1 MWKCRKCGRS
11 FRNENQSHFCGKAP
25 ETVDEYISEQDAGIQ
40 EQLQLVRKAIRDE
53 LPEAK
58 EKISWAMPTWW
69 NGHNIIHFAAQK
81 THIGLYPG
89 PETVACFA
97 ERLDEY
103 GLRYNKGSIIGH
115 QKAGQ
120 DSDQD
125 FIYLPR
131 QYLPECG
138 GGDGYEAAGGEG
150 RTFEAGANRYGC
162 SHPGGDRQ

>member
-89 PETVACFA
+89 EEALTAF
-97 ERLDEY
+97 
-103 GLRYNKGSIIGH
+103 
-115 QKAGQ
+115 
-120 DSDQD
+120 SDQLNG
-125 FIYLPR
+125 FAVSKGTIRLPYTQEIPEELIGKIAR
-131 QYLPECG
+131 WCYSQY
-138 GGDGYEAAGGEG
+138 
-150 RTFEAGANRYGC
+150 
-162 SHPGGDRQ
+162 SK